1 MNRMNQDRQSGPNSK
16 PQPAKIQFAKSHQAY
31 RVFVANE
38 QTSLAI
44 DESRIQAAVR
54 TVLASSDCTSA
65 NISIAVVDDSM
76 MHALNN
82 QYLKHDYS
90 TDVLSFV
97 LDDSEG
103 ALDGEVIVSA
113 DTAIREAAEAG
124 WSAENELLLY
134 VIHGS
139 LHLIGHDDHEPS
151 DQAEMYAAE
160 ASCLKQLGLE
170 LPEDRSR
177 WELAAKEAQS

>member
-1 MNRMNQDRQSGPNSK
+1 MNRMNQDRQSGPTS
-16 PQPAKIQFAKSHQAY
+16 QPPSAKSQQPY
-31 RVFVANE
+31 RVLVANE

-54 TVLASSDCTSA
+54 TVLAESEFSSA
-65 NISIAVVDDSM
+65 NISIAVVDDPTI
-76 MHALNN
+76 HELNN
-82 QYLKHDYS
+82 QYLRHDYP

-97 LDDSEG
+97 LDDSTET
-103 ALDGEVIVSA
+103 LDGEVIVSA

-134 VIHGS
+134 VIHGT
-139 LHLIGHDDHEPS
+139 LHLIGHDDHEPN

-160 ASCLKQLGLE
+160 ANCLKQLGLE
-170 LPEDRSR
+170 LPKDRSR
-177 WELAAKEAQS
+177 WELAAKGAQS